1 MHLDQL
7 SRNNSKTT
15 ICATIIYYYKIQHST
30 NNCNFYRALH
40 MKEHPDYKYRPRRKP
55 KTMVQKKTDTGVV
68 SGKPVPYSV
77 RDLLPQHESSAAGAG
92 SGSVAVSAAG
102 SMAHI
107 STAGEHQSS
116 ATSAAVAKFP
126 RAYFSPYQHHHY
138 PSSFY
143 QQVAKDLSTVASSGG
158 TGTGTGTEAAAA
170 GKAVHDL
177 ALHALYGSSLYSRAV
192 SLATGWPMM
201 AAANSNGGC
210 PINCA
215 ECSLHAERPSQS
227 PLQPQPLL
235 PPLPRPAHESSTSS
249 STPSPPAQLPPPP
262 LLSTTSATAAAVI
275 KRPIAL
281 LVKPD
286 RVGQAGLH
294 AQHVI

>member
-1 MHLDQL
+1 
-7 SRNNSKTT
+7 
-15 ICATIIYYYKIQHST
+15 
-30 NNCNFYRALH
+30 

-77 RDLLPQHESSAAGAG
+77 RDLLPQHESSSAGAG
-92 SGSVAVSAAG
+92 NGSATVSTAG
-102 SMAHI
+102 SMVHM
-107 STAGEHQSS
+107 STASEHQSA
-116 ATSAAVAKFP
+116 ATAVAVAKFP

-143 QQVAKDLSTVASSGG
+143 QQVAKDLSTVAGSGG
-158 TGTGTGTEAAAA
+158 AGTEAAAA

-201 AAANSNGGC
+201 AAANATAAGSNGGC
-210 PINCA
+210 PVNCA
-215 ECSLHAERPSQS
+215 ECGQHAERPSQS
-227 PLQPQPLL
+227 SLQPL
-235 PPLPRPAHESSTSS
+235 PPPPPRPAHESSTSS

-262 LLSTTSATAAAVI
+262 LLSTAAAVI

-286 RVGQAGLH
+286 RVGPAGLH

>member
-1 MHLDQL
+1 
-7 SRNNSKTT
+7 
-15 ICATIIYYYKIQHST
+15 
-30 NNCNFYRALH
+30 

-77 RDLLPQHESSAAGAG
+77 RDLLPQHETLATGAGGSAAA
-92 SGSVAVSAAG
+92 AQAAG
-102 SMAHI
+102 SMAQQTP
-107 STAGEHQSS
+107 TAGEQQ
-116 ATSAAVAKFP
+116 SAATVAKFS

-138 PSSFY
+138 PTSFY
-143 QQVAKDLSTVASSGG
+143 QQVAKDLSTVASGG
-158 TGTGTGTEAAAA
+158 GATSTEAAAA
-170 GKAVHDL
+170 GKAVHEL

-201 AAANSNGGC
+201 AAANAAVVGSNGGC
-210 PINCA
+210 PVNCA
-215 ECSLHAERPSQS
+215 ECGQHAERPARS
-227 PLQPQPLL
+227 PLQL
-235 PPLPRPAHESSTSS
+235 PPRPAHESSTSS

-262 LLSTTSATAAAVI
+262 LMSTATAAVI

-286 RVGQAGLH
+286 RVGPAALH

>member
-1 MHLDQL
+1 
-7 SRNNSKTT
+7 
-15 ICATIIYYYKIQHST
+15 
-30 NNCNFYRALH
+30 

-55 KTMVQKKTDTGVV
+55 KTMVQKKTDTGGGSAS

-77 RDLLPQHESSAAGAG
+77 RDLLPQHESSAPGTGGG
-92 SGSVAVSAAG
+92 SISTSAAG
-102 SMAHI
+102 SMP
-107 STAGEHQSS
+107 EHQSS
-116 ATSAAVAKFP
+116 AAAAAAAAVAVTKFP
-126 RAYFSPYQHHHY
+126 RAFFSPYQHHHY

-143 QQVAKDLSTVASSGG
+143 QQVAKDLSTVAGGG
-158 TGTGTGTEAAAA
+158 TGSEAAAA

-201 AAANSNGGC
+201 AAATSAAGSNGGGGC
-210 PINCA
+210 PVNCA
-215 ECSLHAERPSQS
+215 ECGQHAERPAHESS
-227 PLQPQPLL
+227 LQPPQP
-235 PPLPRPAHESSTSS
+235 PRPAHESSTPS

-262 LLSTTSATAAAVI
+262 LLSTTTGAAAAAVI

-286 RVGQAGLH
+286 RVGGQAGLH